1 MSQIYSNEIEKRY
14 VSDTELAKRK
24 KFAQFFTPFEIAKF
38 MASWVVGGEREIET
52 VLDPAVGLGVFI
64 RAIASVTDKQVKVK
78 GYDID
83 PSILSIA
90 KRALSSLKE
99 KLSIS
104 LICKD
109 YMFND
114 WNNKYDGVICNPP
127 YFKFQDFE
135 TKDDALQEFQYRLG
149 MNLSGFTNIYAL
161 FLLKSV
167 TQLNINGRCAYIIPS
182 EFLNSD
188 YGKMVKE
195 YLIRLKTLRYIVV
208 FDFSSNVFDD
218 ALTTSS
224 IFLFSN
230 DTFKN
235 GVEFITIFN
244 KEELLRISEQLTFYP
259 NVSLP
264 SKYID
269 FEKLDPTVKWR
280 SYYQGSNSEKY
291 KNLVEFSKYAKV
303 SRGIASGANDYFLFN
318 NEKAKQFSIPQKYLE
333 PIISKANQ
341 VSGHF
346 FTRDHFLNLS
356 KLNKDVFLFNATDI
370 ENPKVQEY
378 IELGEKLEVHK
389 KHLTSHRTP
398 WYAIENRLPAPI
410 WVSVFSRGGLRF
422 IRNESGI
429 RNLTTFHCVYLN
441 IHAMKKIDLLFAY
454 LLTPISKEIF
464 SDNRREYGGGLEKFE
479 PNDLKFS
486 KVVDIDLIPNNLGKK
501 VLKLYLTYRDSELN
515 GQPDVSLIDKLN
527 YCFIEFLNGH
537 SH

>member
-1 MSQIYSNEIEKRY
+1 MIGHPLI
-14 VSDTELAKRK
+14 DF
-24 KFAQFFTPFEIAKF
+24 FADN
-38 MASWVVGGEREIET
+38 G
-52 VLDPAVGLGVFI
+52 
-64 RAIASVTDKQVKVK
+64 TDN
-78 GYDID
+78 
-83 PSILSIA
+83 
-90 KRALSSLKE
+90 R
-99 KLSIS
+99 
-104 LICKD
+104 
-109 YMFND
+109 
-114 WNNKYDGVICNPP
+114 
-127 YFKFQDFE
+127 
-135 TKDDALQEFQYRLG
+135 
-149 MNLSGFTNIYAL
+149 
-161 FLLKSV
+161 
-167 TQLNINGRCAYIIPS
+167 GR
-182 EFLNSD
+182 
-188 YGKMVKE
+188 V
-195 YLIRLKTLRYIVV
+195 
-208 FDFSSNVFDD
+208 
-218 ALTTSS
+218 
-224 IFLFSN
+224 
-230 DTFKN
+230 
-235 GVEFITIFN
+235 
-244 KEELLRISEQLTFYP
+244 TFYP

-264 SKYID
+264 SKYVD

-346 FTRDHFLNLS
+346 FTKDHFLNLS

-370 ENPKVQEY
+370 ENQKVQEF

-454 LLTPISKEIF
+454 LLTPVSKEIF
-464 SDNRREYGGGLEKFE
+464 SDNRREYGDGLEKFE

-486 KVVDIDLIPNNLGKK
+486 KVVDIDLIPNNLEKK
-501 VLKLYLTYRDSELN
+501 VLKLYFTYRDSALN
-515 GQPDVSLIDKLN
+515 GQPDVTLIDKLN

-537 SH
+537 I

>member
-1 MSQIYSNEIEKRY
+1 MSNIFSNEIEDRY
-14 VSDTELAKRK
+14 VSNTKLEKRK
-24 KFAQFFTPFEIAKF
+24 KLAQFFTPFEIAKF
-38 MASWVVGGEREIET
+38 MASWVVGGERVIDT
-52 VLDPAVGLGVFI
+52 VLDPAFGLGVFA
-64 RAIASVTDKQVKVK
+64 RAIACVTKKQIRIK
-78 GYDID
+78 GYDVD

-90 KRALSSLKE
+90 KKELSSLKE

-104 LICKD
+104 FICKN
-109 YMFND
+109 YIFND
-114 WNNKYDGVICNPP
+114 WNNHYDGVICNPP

-135 TKDDALQEFQYRLG
+135 IKDDALQEYQYRLG

-195 YLIRLKTLRYIVV
+195 YLIRLKSLRFIVV
-208 FDFSSNVFDD
+208 FDFSSKVFDE

-230 DTFKN
+230 DTSKS

-244 KEELLRISEQLTFYP
+244 KEELIRISEQLTFYP

-264 SKYID
+264 SKYVD
-269 FEKLDPTVKWR
+269 FKNLDSTVKWR
-280 SYYQGSNSEKY
+280 SYYQGSHSEKY
-291 KNLVEFSKYAKV
+291 TNLVEFSKYAKV
-303 SRGIASGANDYFLFN
+303 SRGIATGENDYFLFSH
-318 NEKAKQFSIPQKYLE
+318 EKANQFSIPQEYLE

-341 VSGHF
+341 VVGHF
-346 FTRDHFLNLS
+346 FTRDDFLKLAE
-356 KLNKDVFLFNATDI
+356 LNKNVFLFNATNIDS
-370 ENPKVQEY
+370 PKVQEY
-378 IELGEKLEVHK
+378 IALGERLEVHK

-398 WYAIENRLPAPI
+398 WYAVEGRLPAPI

-429 RNLTTFHCVYLN
+429 RNLTTFHCIYLN
-441 IHAMKKIDLLFAY
+441 IHAIKKIDLLFAY

-464 SDNRREYGGGLEKFE
+464 SDNRREYGSGLEKFE

-486 KVVDIDLIPNNLGKK
+486 KVIDIDLIPINLEKK
-501 VLKLYLTYRDSELN
+501 VLELYFAYRDSALS
-515 GQPDVSLIDKLN
+515 GQADVALIDKLN
-527 YCFIEFLNGH
+527 ECFIEFLNGH
-537 SH
+537 I

>member
-1 MSQIYSNEIEKRY
+1 MNTIFSNEIEERY
-14 VSDTELAKRK
+14 VANTDLAIRK
-24 KFAQFFTPFEIAKF
+24 KFAQYFTPFEIAQF
-38 MASWVVGGEREIET
+38 MARWVVGGERKLET
-52 VLDPAVGLGVFI
+52 VLDPAVGLGVFV
-64 RAIASVTDKQVKVK
+64 RAIASVTEKKIAIK

-83 PSILSIA
+83 PSILSLT
-90 KRALSSLKE
+90 KKELSPLKE
-99 KLSIS
+99 KLPFS
-104 LICKD
+104 LVCKD

-114 WNNKYDGVICNPP
+114 WNNRYDGIICNPP

-149 MNLSGFTNIYAL
+149 MNLSGYTNIYAL

-167 TQLNINGRCAYIIPS
+167 TQLNVDGRCAYIIPS

-195 YLIRLKTLRYIVV
+195 YLIRLKSLRYIVV
-208 FDFSSNVFDD
+208 FDYSSNVFDD

-230 DTFKN
+230 DTSKS

-244 KEELLRISEQLTFYP
+244 KEELVRISDQLSFYP

-264 SKYID
+264 SKYVGFD
-269 FEKLDPTVKWR
+269 KLDSTVKWR
-280 SYYQGSNSEKY
+280 NYYQGVVSEKY

-318 NEKAKQFSIPQKYLE
+318 NERAQQFSIPSKYLE

-346 FTRDHFLNLS
+346 FTKDDFSKLS
-356 KLNKDVFLFNATDI
+356 KSNKDVYLLNATDI
-370 ENPKVQEY
+370 EHPKVQEY
-378 IELGEKLEVHK
+378 IELGERLEVHR

-398 WYAIENRLPAPI
+398 WYAVENRLPAPI
-410 WVSVFSRGGLRF
+410 LVSVFSRGGLRF

-429 RNLTTFHCVYLN
+429 RNLTTFHCVFLN
-441 IHAMKKIDLLFAY
+441 THAMKKIDLLFAY

-479 PNDLKFS
+479 PNDLKYS
-486 KVVDIDLIPNNLGKK
+486 KVIDIDLIPSGLEKK
-501 VLKLYLTYRDSELN
+501 VLKLYMAYRESALG

-527 YCFIEFLNGH
+527 DCFTELLN
-537 SH
+537 S